1 MWEWISGCGTNIKLD
16 PAEFMDIG
24 PLSRDSAL
32 NVVAQGVKKRSI
44 WLVDWNMDQRM
55 TCCE

>member
-1 MWEWISGCGTNIKLD
+1 MKLD
-16 PAEFMDIG
+16 PTEFMDMD